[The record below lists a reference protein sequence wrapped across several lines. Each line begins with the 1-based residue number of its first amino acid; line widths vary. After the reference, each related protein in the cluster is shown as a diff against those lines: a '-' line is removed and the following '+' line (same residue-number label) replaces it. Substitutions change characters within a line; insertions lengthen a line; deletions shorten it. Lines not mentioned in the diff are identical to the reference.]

1 MARNKYPEETIN
13 LILDTATRLFMQK
26 GYDETSI
33 QDIMNETKLSKGA
46 IYYHFASKEEIFC
59 KICEQIG
66 EATANSLNK
75 VIEDKSM
82 NGQEKLRMIF
92 RGSLLAEN
100 KDRMIQMIPFLLD
113 SPKFLVME
121 IKNIFDEVV
130 PCFVEPIIREG
141 MMDGSIH
148 TEHPKE
154 LAEALMMLA
163 DIWLNPLLMPSKR
176 EEIRARCFVFSQ
188 ITEGLG
194 LKLMDEELME
204 VVVNFC
210 RS

>member
-13 LILDTATRLFMQK
+13 LILDTATRLFIQK

-59 KICEQIG
+59 RICDRIG
-66 EATANSLNK
+66 EATAHSLSK
-75 VIEDKSM
+75 IIEDKSM

-121 IKNIFDEVV
+121 IRNIFNEIV

-141 MMDGSIH
+141 VLDGSIQ
-148 TEHPKE
+148 TDHPKE
-154 LAEALMMLA
+154 LAEALLMLA

-176 EEIRARCFVFSQ
+176 EEIRARCVVFNQ

-194 LKLMDEELME
+194 LKLMDEELIE